1 MSGHRWML
9 GGPSPRT
16 CLTCGSL
23 PVQPHPP
30 RHVRQSQELAII
42 RQSRGTRRLLRLLLL
57 LFRAQRLGLL
67 AACTAPQDVTHK
79 QTSCDSVTLTA
90 MTTESSL

>member
-9 GGPSPRT
+9 GGPSPRR
-16 CLTCGSL
+16 CLTCESL
-23 PVQPHPP
+23 RVQPHPP
-30 RHVRQSQELAII
+30 RHVRQSQELAVI

-67 AACTAPQDVTHK
+67 AACTAPQDATHK
-79 QTSCDSVTLTA
+79 QTSATQDTLTA
-90 MTTESSL
+90 TTTEW